1 MSPPHPHH
9 HQRPYKDMPD
19 RSGPLVAEFFK
30 GRKQQSALAF
40 NSLHRLFT
48 QYFPQ
53 GKKLY
58 HLTKALAFLIF
69 HLSHPELRPLA
80 DSKATTTST
89 SPISAEMGVAK
100 GGR

>member
-1 MSPPHPHH
+1 VGH
-9 HQRPYKDMPD
+9 
-19 RSGPLVAEFFK
+19 LL
-30 GRKQQSALAF
+30 QSSSRGENSRAALAF
-40 NSLHRLFT
+40 NFLHRLFT

-58 HLTKALAFLIF
+58 HLTKALSFLFF

-89 SPISAEMGVAK
+89 SPISAEVGVAK